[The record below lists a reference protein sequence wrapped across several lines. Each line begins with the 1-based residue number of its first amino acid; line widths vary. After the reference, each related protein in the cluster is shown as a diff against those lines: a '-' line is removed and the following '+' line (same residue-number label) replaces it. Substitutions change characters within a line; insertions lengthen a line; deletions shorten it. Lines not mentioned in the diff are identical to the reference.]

1 MEQEFGKAFREL
13 SRLGSDLLGQSINIF
28 QSSEKTFATSPFFDT
43 SGEGRG
49 WNEGDGEDRRGKEG
63 ERGAEDEG
71 GGKDEESEKHSF
83 YEKGG
88 TMKENSQC
96 KRIIQDYY
104 HSIDAS
110 PIC

>member
-1 MEQEFGKAFREL
+1 MRIL
-13 SRLGSDLLGQSINIF
+13 STNIF
-28 QSSEKTFATSPFFDT
+28 QYSEKPLATSSFFDI

-63 ERGAEDEG
+63 ERGGEDEG

-88 TMKENSQC
+88 IGSMKENSQC
-96 KRIIQDYY
+96 KRITQDYY